1 MRTSSR
7 HGSTELTLH
16 ARTLLSALTALSLV
30 LLLAAG
36 CASARHPTASA
47 SWLGFRAGHWPTASW
62 RPYAPDSPF
71 NQRIAANP
79 RVHPRSDRIVA
90 QLLAWGEPAQL
101 VAGANDS
108 TDDYAHPTYYATSK
122 DPLFWLRSD
131 APWSRSAVDGMR
143 IRIPDA
149 ARPAAGGD
157 GHMTVVE
164 PDGWEYD
171 FWQVRSKP
179 RGGGTM
185 RYTHGNR
192 IRIDGDGLHARATA
206 SGFGN
211 LAGIIRAPELAAGRI
226 DHALFLVVRCTTP
239 TRGFGYGA
247 RRRAGDGA
255 YVYPADGG
263 DARCGSDE
271 SDAPPMG
278 ARLQLAMSD
287 AQIEALPMPPWKQ
300 AVLRALARYGG
311 YVGDTG
317 GPGFGVQ
324 IESSTTYT
332 AFGRPDPLVQLAQR
346 SSNVQPY
353 LDRYLFDLAGGV
365 DWARYLRVLVPPKS

>member
-1 MRTSSR
+1 M
-7 HGSTELTLH
+7 LA
-16 ARTLLSALTALSLV
+16 ARAGTALTALLALYVV
-30 LLLAAG
+30 LQATAG
-36 CASARHPTASA
+36 CASASEPRASA
-47 SWLGFRAGHWPTASW
+47 SWLGFRAGHWPSADW
-62 RPYAPDSPF
+62 RPYAPSSPF
-71 NQRIAANP
+71 NRRIAARP
-79 RVHPRSDRIVA
+79 RVHPRSERIVA

-122 DPLFWLRSD
+122 DPLFRLRSD
-131 APWSRSAVDGMR
+131 APWSRSAVDGRR

-157 GHMTVVE
+157 GHMTVVQ

-179 RGGGTM
+179 RGGGMM

-206 SGFGN
+206 SGFGT

-226 DHALFLVVRCTTP
+226 EHALFLVVRCTAP
-239 TRGFGYGA
+239 SRAFGYGA
-247 RRRAGDGA
+247 RRRDGDGA

-271 SDAPPMG
+271 PDAPPMG

-287 AQIEALPMPPWKQ
+287 AQIAALPMPRWKKGI
-300 AVLRALARYGG
+300 LRALAHYGG

-346 SSNVQPY
+346 SPNVQTY
-353 LDRYLFDLAGGV
+353 LDRYLFDLADGV
-365 DWARYLRVLVPPKS
+365 DWTRYLRVITPPKR